1 MSQVY
6 QPSGLPE
13 SNPTRAEG
21 LLADLH
27 LDLPLLT
34 GLILLCGFG
43 LVVLYSANDQDM
55 GQIQGQLLRLGT
67 AFAAMFVLA
76 QVPPAS
82 LRRWSP
88 WLFGIATILLIAV
101 LLIGDVGKGAQ
112 RWLDLGVIR
121 FQPSEMMKVALV
133 LALARYYHDLDFR
146 YARGVIPWAHIPP
159 LVAVGLPAALIAMQP
174 DLGTAVLVVAAGVVV
189 IFLSG
194 VRWTHIGLGAVGG
207 VANAS

>member
-82 LRRWSP
+82 LRRW
-88 WLFGIATILLIAV
+88 
-101 LLIGDVGKGAQ
+101 
-112 RWLDLGVIR
+112 
-121 FQPSEMMKVALV
+121 
-133 LALARYYHDLDFR
+133 
-146 YARGVIPWAHIPP
+146 
-159 LVAVGLPAALIAMQP
+159 
-174 DLGTAVLVVAAGVVV
+174 
-189 IFLSG
+189 
-194 VRWTHIGLGAVGG
+194 
-207 VANAS
+207 